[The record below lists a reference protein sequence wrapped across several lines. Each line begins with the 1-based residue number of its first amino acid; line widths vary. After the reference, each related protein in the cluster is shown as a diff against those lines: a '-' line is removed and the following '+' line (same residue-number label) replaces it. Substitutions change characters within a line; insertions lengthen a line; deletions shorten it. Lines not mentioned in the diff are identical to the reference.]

1 MKKRQNDIIKTLTLT
16 GGLLL
21 LFGAAIYI
29 TGKAFAPYVFATG
42 AILFSSAQSADRYE
56 GYDLVLRRLRGQQV
70 LGAFF
75 ILLTAL
81 LMFSGRLHERVFLNE
96 SLNPE
101 IRSLLLGLT
110 QKNNWI
116 VTLTIAAVF
125 LLYSSYRIEKRQKQ
139 IDEENRK

>member
-29 TGKAFAPYVFATG
+29 TGKVFAPYVFATG
-42 AILFSSAQSADRYE
+42 AILFSSAQFADRYE

-125 LLYSSYRIEKRQKQ
+125 CFIHHTELKRQKQ